1 MENVNA
7 RRGFLKGF
15 GLFSAVVGGVSV
27 PVHAQAGGSSAVRH
41 TIDSDIIP
49 PVDRS
54 LAPLG
59 LTTLQLSASNKPPV
73 PSISSPRGYVLTG
86 MSTLENTN
94 SVKMSVGKDNRLWV
108 EVDGTWRRVAL
119 EA

>member
-1 MENVNA
+1 MEKVNA

-15 GLFSAVVGGVSV
+15 GLFSAIAGGVSV
-27 PVHAQAGGSSAVRH
+27 PVLAQASTGSAVRH
-41 TIDSDIIP
+41 AIDRDITP
-49 PVDRS
+49 PVDQA

-59 LTTLQLSASNKPPV
+59 LTTLQLSASNKPPLP
-73 PSISSPRGYVLTG
+73 PSNGYSFTSMANLDA
-86 MSTLENTN
+86 N